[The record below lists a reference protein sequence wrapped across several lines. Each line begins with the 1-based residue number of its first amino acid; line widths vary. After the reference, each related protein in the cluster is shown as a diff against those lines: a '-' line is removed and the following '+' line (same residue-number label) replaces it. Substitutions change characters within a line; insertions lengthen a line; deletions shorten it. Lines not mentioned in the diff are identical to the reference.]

1 VIVVERVRV
10 KPRFALIEMMISLD
24 TEYKSPLEINLVDP
38 EFRYVVF
45 SSEQEDNFETLEDE
59 LP

>member
-1 VIVVERVRV
+1 
-10 KPRFALIEMMISLD
+10 MMISLD